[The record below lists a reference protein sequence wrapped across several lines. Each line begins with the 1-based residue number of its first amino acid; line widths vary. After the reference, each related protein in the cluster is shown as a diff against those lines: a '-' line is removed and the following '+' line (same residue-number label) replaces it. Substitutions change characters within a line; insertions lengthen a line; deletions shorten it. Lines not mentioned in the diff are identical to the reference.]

1 MLKINQLHG
10 GYVNQK
16 IIHDITFNVNQGEIV
31 GLLGLNGAGKSTTL
45 QHIIGSLKP
54 MNGVITING
63 ESLVTERHLLSY
75 IPDTPNLYP
84 HLTVQEHFSFITALY
99 KEQSLAYQ
107 QELITRYELTEHL
120 HKYPFALSKGNK
132 QKVSIVNALLAK
144 PNYLIIDEPFMGLDP
159 IGLSRFLNDL
169 KQLRANQTAIL
180 LSTHLLT
187 IAESLCDRV
196 VVIHKGNQ
204 VTPTEGKVI
213 SAEKQGTLEDFFF
226 TLVGAHDE

>member
-1 MLKINQLHG
+1 MLKIDQLHG

-16 IIHDITFNVNQGEIV
+16 IIHDISFDVNQGEIV

-54 MNGVITING
+54 MNGMITING
-63 ESLVTERHLLSY
+63 KSLLTERHLLSY
-75 IPDTPNLYP
+75 IPDTPTLYP
-84 HLTVQEHFSFITALY
+84 HLTVQEHFSFIRALY
-99 KEQSLAYQ
+99 KEQLSDYQ

-144 PNYLIIDEPFMGLDP
+144 PKYLIIDEPFMGLDP
-159 IGLSRFLNDL
+159 IGLSRFLTDL
-169 KQLRANQTAIL
+169 KKLRANQTAIL

-196 VVIHKGNQ
+196 VVIHKGHQ
-204 VTPTEGKVI
+204 VTPAEGKMV
-213 SAEKQGTLEDFFF
+213 STEKQGTLEDFFF
-226 TLVGAHDE
+226 HLVGVNDE

>member
-1 MLKINQLHG
+1 MLKIDQLHG

-16 IIHDITFNVNQGEIV
+16 IIHDISFDVNQGEIV

-63 ESLVTERHLLSY
+63 KSLLTERHLLSY
-75 IPDTPNLYP
+75 IPDTPTLYP
-84 HLTVQEHFSFITALY
+84 HLTVQEHFSFISALY
-99 KEQSLAYQ
+99 KEQLSDYQ

-196 VVIHKGNQ
+196 VVIHKGHQ
-204 VTPTEGKVI
+204 VTPVEGKVI
-213 SAEKQGTLEDFFF
+213 SAEKQGTLEDYFFN
-226 TLVGAHDE
+226 LVGVHNE